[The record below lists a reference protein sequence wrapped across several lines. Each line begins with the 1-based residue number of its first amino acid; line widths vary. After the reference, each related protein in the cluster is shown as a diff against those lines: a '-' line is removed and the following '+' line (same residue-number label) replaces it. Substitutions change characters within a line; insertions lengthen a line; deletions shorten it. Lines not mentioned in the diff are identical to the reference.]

1 MTNLA
6 SIVAV
11 ALASHG
17 LTGAAAA
24 TVQAKEVPG
33 ITGQQAEITIG
44 YDKGGK
50 RKITAQVLVGS
61 VDDAAAYLG
70 DRERIGALIAL
81 GVRAMPA
88 SARPEIP
95 GWVANS
101 DAARRHDAM
110 RARASAVAE
119 TAANDASDLPWAA

>member
-1 MTNLA
+1 MTNFA

-17 LTGAAAA
+17 LTGATAAV
-24 TVQAKEVPG
+24 VQASEVPG

-61 VDDAAAYLG
+61 VDDATAYLG

-81 GVRAMPA
+81 GVGAMPA
-88 SARPEIP
+88 AARPDVP
-95 GWVANS
+95 AWVAES
-101 DAARRHDAM
+101 AEAKRHDAM
-110 RARASAVAE
+110 RGRASAAAE
-119 TAANDASDLPWAA
+119 AAANDAAELPWAA